1 MGRSWLP
8 PIRAPTAPPWRSS
21 RCRSAGLTRLAS
33 RSVVD
38 VLYAARTAQQ
48 GYAVPVPIG
57 HAHDPFT
64 GRLELSPD
72 QVVRHAV
79 EQLVHLF
86 AQLGSMRGVLLCLK
100 RAGLQPPHQVRR
112 RGLATQIVWRRP
124 SYEVVTLSMICM
136 LSSPVA
142 AGPLGLL

>member
-1 MGRSWLP
+1 
-8 PIRAPTAPPWRSS
+8 
-21 RCRSAGLTRLAS
+21 
-33 RSVVD
+33 
-38 VLYAARTAQQ
+38 
-48 GYAVPVPIG
+48 VPVPIG